1 MVVAM
6 DRVQA
11 TQRVSSESVLVFVF
25 HKGCV
30 SPDRVDGTDEDVVD
44 KSHIIRQVRCQM
56 SETTAKNGALGKEM
70 RGYVWVFTIR
80 DRVVNWG
87 LDLRSRVI
95 LL

>member
-1 MVVAM
+1 M
-6 DRVQA
+6 
-11 TQRVSSESVLVFVF
+11 LVFGF
-25 HKGCV
+25 HKGRV

-44 KSHIIRQVRCQM
+44 ESMSYDKYAAKS
-56 SETTAKNGALGKEM
+56 SETTAKNGALGRQM

-87 LDLRSRVI
+87 LDLMSRVI